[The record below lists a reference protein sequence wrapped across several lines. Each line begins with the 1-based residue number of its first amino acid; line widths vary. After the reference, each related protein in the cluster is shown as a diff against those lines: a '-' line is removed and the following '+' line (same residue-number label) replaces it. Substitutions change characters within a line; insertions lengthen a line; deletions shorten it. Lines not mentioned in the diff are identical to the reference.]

1 MEVNQNEA
9 WPYNLLCRIFD
20 QEELEILNWNA
31 PKELEAFLI
40 YTIRD
45 AYSDWEADIIV
56 LHFMEQMPPEK
67 IAGKLRLKKNR
78 VDAVI
83 KKAGKKL
90 QDPALKDTYRKGL
103 QWRVT
108 REKQDAYIAGYRK
121 GYARAIKGVESKE
134 GDLVDA
140 YTEVCFDL
148 PGHNHP
154 VAFLE
159 PSEELYNSMYF
170 AGIDVIGQLLEAD
183 DRKLLTEYRLDRS
196 DVNELAELLKKKG
209 YSCDLTRA
217 RNDVRIAYWPE
228 NLLVAGLSESSAHHL
243 MCYAPVDFKESF
255 EFVRRIALTNKDEE
269 ILKLFYDLDLSY
281 KAISDKLRISI
292 TEVHERMINA
302 LRKLRDPKYFDLIR
316 YGLKTTVREMI
327 RLESECGFQ
336 DGFNRGIEERWEDID
351 EETGEMN
358 VPKSLLN
365 CMNGITID
373 DLQLSVRVKNCL
385 RRNKVVTLEDLVHLQ
400 DKELLAMN
408 NLGKSALK
416 DIRRKQKEYIKNLL
430 VEMVSDDVVV
440 LRTREE
446 DYPTLGGTV

>member
-1 MEVNQNEA
+1 
-9 WPYNLLCRIFD
+9 
-20 QEELEILNWNA
+20 
-31 PKELEAFLI
+31 
-40 YTIRD
+40 
-45 AYSDWEADIIV
+45 
-56 LHFMEQMPPEK
+56 
-67 IAGKLRLKKNR
+67 
-78 VDAVI
+78 
-83 KKAGKKL
+83 
-90 QDPALKDTYRKGL
+90 
-103 QWRVT
+103 
-108 REKQDAYIAGYRK
+108 
-121 GYARAIKGVESKE
+121 
-134 GDLVDA
+134 
-140 YTEVCFDL
+140 
-148 PGHNHP
+148 
-154 VAFLE
+154 
-159 PSEELYNSMYF
+159 
-170 AGIDVIGQLLEAD
+170 
-183 DRKLLTEYRLDRS
+183 
-196 DVNELAELLKKKG
+196 
-209 YSCDLTRA
+209 
-217 RNDVRIAYWPE
+217 
-228 NLLVAGLSESSAHHL
+228 

-430 VEMVSDDVVV
+430 VEMVSDDVVG